1 MNYTRPILKFILPVL
16 IIMGSGISVIAQ
28 FKAGIKVG
36 GNFSNI
42 KSNPFHQFTRQPGFQ
57 AGFIGQYA
65 LNKKYIL
72 QAELLV
78 DQKGYSSLLIPTGST
93 RNNLWYIS
101 VPLLAGFH
109 PFRSFSMLVGPAF
122 NYLIGADIKNT
133 NGKSNSLE
141 SYYKTDIGL
150 VAACSYNITKKI
162 NLECRYNYGCSQ
174 IRKQSDIFG
183 TQYNRNIQINLAYI
197 F

>member
-1 MNYTRPILKFILPVL
+1 MNYTRLILQFILQVL
-16 IIMGSGISVIAQ
+16 IIMGSDIPVIAQ
-28 FKAGIKVG
+28 FKAGIKIG
-36 GNFSNI
+36 GNLSNI
-42 KSNPFHQFTRQPGFQ
+42 KSNPDHQFTRQPGFQ
-57 AGFIGQYA
+57 AGLIGQYT
-65 LNKKYIL
+65 LNKKYFL

-78 DQKGYSSLLIPTGST
+78 DQKGFTGLLIPTGST
-93 RNNLWYIS
+93 RNNLYYLT

-109 PFRSFSMLVGPAF
+109 PIPSLNILLGPEY
-122 NYLIGADIKNT
+122 NYLISANFKNA

-141 SYYKTDIGL
+141 SYYKTDIAL

-162 NLECRYNYGCSQ
+162 NFECRYNYGCSQ

-183 TQYNRNIQINLAYI
+183 TQYNRNIQINLAHI